1 MVTRHTSNFSMQFF
15 QVNKLKMKPKYPG
28 IRDSRY
34 FWQGSSQL
42 QQHTFQW
49 RWLQPFTYMWTKVK
63 KVTYFNQSKS
73 LWLKYLKYL
82 RGQNHT
88 YRPRPKSIVLKL
100 RILRESFW
108 SAVLVA
114 AYWHWYIHW
123 YYQDKIDR
131 VIHAPEYF
139 VN

>member
-1 MVTRHTSNFSMQFF
+1 MVTRRTPNFSTQFF
-15 QVNKLKMKPKYPG
+15 QVNKLKMKPKYPA

-49 RWLQPFTYMWTKVK
+49 RWLQPFTYVNKSEK
-63 KVTYFNQSKS
+63 GYIFQSKS
-73 LWLKYLKYL
+73 LWLKYL

-88 YRPRPKSIVLKL
+88 YRPTKHCFLKL